1 VFIGDDGFVHSF
13 TRWMP
18 NGDPG
23 KILNALA
30 NVFDTDIIS
39 EYEPQYWGFDT
50 QEEWDAA
57 MERFAAEN
65 HMAQIARTLVKKDP
79 TLALPENKDKL
90 RSEVEL
96 IFDLGFC

>member
-1 VFIGDDGFVHSF
+1 VSIDDDGFVSGL
-13 TRWMP
+13 TRYAP

-30 NVFDTDIIS
+30 NVFDTDIVS

-57 MERFAAEN
+57 MERFTAEN
-65 HMAQIARTLVKKDP
+65 HMAEIARTLEKKI
-79 TLALPENKDKL
+79 L
-90 RSEVEL
+90 RSRCRK
-96 IFDLGFC
+96 IRTSFGARSS